1 LTLATAALAT
11 ETPVAVDP
19 VKATLPTPGCP
30 ASAAPVSRL
39 SPVTTLKTPAGRTA
53 SYSTSAKAAVEA
65 GECSD
70 GLATQVHPA
79 ASSGASFQVSSS
91 SGLFHG
97 VIAATTPTGSR
108 TV

>member
-1 LTLATAALAT
+1 VV
-11 ETPVAVDP
+11 PGQRRP
-19 VKATLPTPGCP
+19 GLPAKPGDD
-30 ASAAPVSRL
+30 VED
-39 SPVTTLKTPAGRTA
+39 AGRRPA
-53 SYSTSAKAAVEA
+53 SYSTSTKAAVDA

-108 TV
+108 SVQPK